1 MSDTFDFNIE
11 HYTAQHLFDTFGI
24 EISGST
30 DINELKNKIDEQI
43 TAYYE
48 EFGKSGIKGKEFLE
62 AARRKLKDFVEEIDE
77 GEDSDIDDALEADKK
92 VIQEEVKKDIQE
104 ISLAGFKRGVINPN
118 LQNTTT
124 ELISIDSRF
133 KDTVSRNS
141 QACKNLEY
149 NPSEE
154 TTTNFSCVLTND
166 LNNVISFN
174 LNSIEIPL
182 SWYTIDSTYGTN
194 AFKIDNDIYTIPEGN
209 YTPQTLITAINASL
223 SSAGINITYNSTNG
237 RATFTSLP
245 GSGQGAVGIVIFF
258 DDTGKIPE
266 LRNAKK
272 NSNLGWILGFNQTT
286 YTYNEQNQGDNSTN
300 ASRGDTNHNGTLV
313 SERVVD
319 TYGPRYLFLS
329 LEDYN
334 NNQVS
339 TGVIGIG
346 QVDNRLD
353 LPEYYNCSLAQGDNG
368 QIISSAP
375 RHLTNNQI
383 YAINEIRAN
392 QQVTKSWIRSPSS
405 TDIFAKIPIIK
416 PQSYYTGELYIDAT
430 TSLQVNERVYFGPV
444 SIKRLKVRLL
454 DDAGRILNL
463 NGMDWSFTL
472 QVTSMYQY

>member
-11 HYTAQHLFDTFGI
+11 HYTPQHLFDTFGI
-24 EISGST
+24 EISDST
-30 DINELKNKIDEQI
+30 DINTLKNKIDEQI

-48 EFGKSGIKGKEFLE
+48 EFGKSGIKGEEFLE
-62 AARRKLKDFVEEIDE
+62 AAREKLKDFVNKINANSEIE
-77 GEDSDIDDALEADKK
+77 SALEADGK

-104 ISLAGFKRGVINPN
+104 ISLAGFTRGVINPN

-194 AFKIDNDIYTIPEGN
+194 AFKIGGDVYTIPEGN
-209 YTPQTLITAINASL
+209 YTPQTLITAIQTSL
-223 SSAGINITYNSTNG
+223 LTKGQIQISYNETNG
-237 RATFTSLP
+237 RATFTGLP
-245 GSGQGAVGIVIFF
+245 GAKKAGDVIFF
-258 DDTGKIPE
+258 DDTGTTSE
-266 LRNAKK
+266 LGNAKK
-272 NSNLGWILGFNQTT
+272 NSNLGWILGFNQIK
-286 YTYNEQNQGDNSTN
+286 YTYKTQALNDTRTN
-300 ASRGDTNHNGTLV
+300 ASRGDTNHNGTLI

-353 LPEYYNCSLAQGDNG
+353 LPEYYNCSLAQGNNG
-368 QIISSAP
+368 QVISSAP
-375 RHLTNNQI
+375 RRLTNNQI

-392 QQVTKSWIRSPSS
+392 QQVTKDWIRSPSS
-405 TDIFAKIPIIK
+405 TDIFAKIPIVK

-430 TSLQVNERVYFGPV
+430 TTLQVNERVYFGPV

>member
-11 HYTAQHLFDTFGI
+11 HYTPQHLFDTFGI
-24 EISGST
+24 EISDST
-30 DINELKNKIDEQI
+30 DINTLKNKIDEQI

-48 EFGKSGIKGKEFLE
+48 EFGKSGIKGEEFLE
-62 AARRKLKDFVEEIDE
+62 AAREKLKDFVDKIDANSEIE
-77 GEDSDIDDALEADKK
+77 STLEADEK

-194 AFKIDNDIYTIPEGN
+194 AFKIGGDVYIIPEGN
-209 YTPQTLITAINASL
+209 YTPQTLITAIQASL
-223 SSAGINITYNSTNG
+223 LTKGQIQIAYDETNG
-237 RATFTSLP
+237 KATLTGLP
-245 GSGQGAVGIVIFF
+245 GSTGAGDVIFF
-258 DDTGKIPE
+258 DNTGTTSE
-266 LRNAKK
+266 LGNAKK
-272 NSNLGWILGFNQTT
+272 NSNLGWILGFNQTK
-286 YTYNEQNQGDNSTN
+286 YTYKTQTLNDTRTN
-300 ASRGDTNHNGTLV
+300 ASRGDTNHNGTLI

-353 LPEYYNCSLAQGDNG
+353 LPEYYNCSLAQGNNG
-368 QIISSAP
+368 QVISSAP
-375 RHLTNNQI
+375 RRLTNNQI

-392 QQVTKSWIRSPSS
+392 QQVTKDWIRSPSS
-405 TDIFAKIPIIK
+405 TDIFAKIPIVK

-430 TSLQVNERVYFGPV
+430 TTLQVNERVYFGPV

>member
-11 HYTAQHLFDTFGI
+11 HYTPQQLFYTFGI
-24 EISGST
+24 EISDST
-30 DINELKNKIDEQI
+30 DINTLKNKIDEQI
-43 TAYYE
+43 KVYYG
-48 EFGKSGIKGKEFLE
+48 EFEKSGTKGKEFLE
-62 AARRKLKDFVEEIDE
+62 AAREKLKNFVDNISEN
-77 GEDSDIDDALEADKK
+77 SDIESALEADGK
-92 VIQEEVKKDIQE
+92 VIQKEVKKDIQE

-194 AFKIDNDIYTIPEGN
+194 TFKIGGNVYTIPEGN
-209 YTPQTLITAINASL
+209 YTPQTLITAIQTSL
-223 SSAGINITYNSTNG
+223 STKGQIQITYDETNG
-237 RATFTSLP
+237 KATFTSLP
-245 GSGQGAVGIVIFF
+245 GSIGGGDVIFF
-258 DDTGKIPE
+258 DDTGTTTE
-266 LRNAKK
+266 LGNAKK
-272 NSNLGWILGFNQTT
+272 NSNLGWILGFNQTK
-286 YTYNEQNQGDNSTN
+286 YTYLIQDINDTTTN
-300 ASRGDTNHNGTLV
+300 ASRGDTNHNGKLV

-353 LPEYYNCSLAQGDNG
+353 LPEYYNCSLAQGNNG
-368 QIISSAP
+368 EVISSAP
-375 RHLTNNQI
+375 RRLTNNQI
-383 YAINEIRAN
+383 YAINEIR
-392 QQVTKSWIRSPSS
+392 
-405 TDIFAKIPIIK
+405 
-416 PQSYYTGELYIDAT
+416 
-430 TSLQVNERVYFGPV
+430 
-444 SIKRLKVRLL
+444 
-454 DDAGRILNL
+454 
-463 NGMDWSFTL
+463 
-472 QVTSMYQY
+472 

>member
-11 HYTAQHLFDTFGI
+11 HYTPQHLFDTFGI
-24 EISGST
+24 EISDST
-30 DINELKNKIDEQI
+30 DINTLKNKIDEQI

-48 EFGKSGIKGKEFLE
+48 EFGKSGIKGEEFLE
-62 AARRKLKDFVEEIDE
+62 AAREKLKDFVDKIDANSEIE
-77 GEDSDIDDALEADKK
+77 STLEADEK

-141 QACKNLEY
+141 QECKNLEY

-194 AFKIDNDIYTIPEGN
+194 AFKIGGDLYTIPEGN
-209 YTPQTLITAINASL
+209 YTPQTLITAIQTSL
-223 SSAGINITYNSTNG
+223 STKGQIQITYNETNG
-237 RATFTSLP
+237 KATFTGLP
-245 GSGQGAVGIVIFF
+245 GAIGAGDVIFF
-258 DDTGKIPE
+258 DNTGTTSE
-266 LRNAKK
+266 LGNAKK
-272 NSNLGWILGFNQTT
+272 NSNLGWILGFNQTK
-286 YTYNEQNQGDNSTN
+286 YTYKTQALNDTRTN
-300 ASRGDTNHNGTLV
+300 ASRGDTNHNGTLI

-353 LPEYYNCSLAQGDNG
+353 LPEYYNCSLAQGNNG
-368 QIISSAP
+368 QVISSAP
-375 RHLTNNQI
+375 RRLTNNQI

-392 QQVTKSWIRSPSS
+392 QQVTKDWIRSPSS
-405 TDIFAKIPIIK
+405 TDIFAKIPIVK

-430 TSLQVNERVYFGPV
+430 TTLQVNERVYFGPV